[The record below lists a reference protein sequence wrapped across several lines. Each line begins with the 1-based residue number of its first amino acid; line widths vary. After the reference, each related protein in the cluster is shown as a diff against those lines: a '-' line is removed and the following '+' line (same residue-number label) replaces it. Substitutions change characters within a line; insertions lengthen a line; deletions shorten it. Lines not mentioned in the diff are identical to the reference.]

1 MHEWLDKCNRCCDNE
16 VVKPGEQR
24 PGGRSARTRAAV
36 LGATADLLAEV
47 GYEDLTFEAVAHRAG
62 VHKTTVYRRWPTKP
76 DLVADAARE
85 RSDQLVAVPDT
96 GTLLGDLIAL
106 ARAVAA
112 NIGSD
117 VGSAMTKTLVAA
129 AATSPSVAAATHAF
143 WAERLRLTGA
153 IVERAVARGEL
164 PSGIDSNIV
173 IESLVGALYVRLL
186 LTGEPLGGEV
196 ADQIAR
202 AVAEGFAV
210 PT

>member
-1 MHEWLDKCNRCCDNE
+1 M
-16 VVKPGEQR
+16 
-24 PGGRSARTRAAV
+24 

-47 GYEDLTFEAVAHRAG
+47 GYEELTFEAVARRAG

-85 RSDQLVAVPDT
+85 RSVQLVEVPDT
-96 GTLLGDLIAL
+96 GSLRGDLTAL

-129 AATSPSVAAATHAF
+129 AAHVAVGRRGHARVLGRAAPAHRRDRRT
-143 WAERLRLTGA
+143 RDG
-153 IVERAVARGEL
+153 RGEL
-164 PSGIDSNIV
+164 PADVDANVV

-186 LTGEPLGGEV
+186 LTGEPIDDDV
-196 ADQIAR
+196 ADQIAG
-202 AVAEGFAV
+202 AVASGFAV

>member
-1 MHEWLDKCNRCCDNE
+1 MQ
-16 VVKPGEQR
+16 PGNQR

-47 GYEDLTFEAVAHRAG
+47 GYEELTFEAVARRAG
-62 VHKTTVYRRWPTKP
+62 VHKTTIYRRWPTKP

-85 RSDQLVAVPDT
+85 RSVQLVEVPDT
-96 GTLLGDLIAL
+96 GSLRGDLTAL

-112 NIGSD
+112 NIGSE

-129 AATSPSVAAATHAF
+129 AATSPSVAEVTHAF

-153 IVERAVARGEL
+153 IVARAIARDEL
-164 PSGIDSNIV
+164 PADVDANVV

-186 LTGEPLGGEV
+186 LTGEPLDDDV
-196 ADQIAR
+196 ADQVAG
-202 AVAEGFAV
+202 AVASGFAV

>member
-1 MHEWLDKCNRCCDNE
+1 M
-16 VVKPGEQR
+16 KPGEQR

-36 LGATADLLAEV
+36 LRATADLLAEV
-47 GYEDLTFEAVAHRAG
+47 GYEELTFEAVAQRAG

-85 RSDQLVAVPDT
+85 RSGQLVEVPDT
-96 GTLLGDLIAL
+96 GTLLGDLTAL
-106 ARAVAA
+106 ACVVAA

-117 VGSAMTKTLVAA
+117 VGRAMTKTLVAA

-143 WAERLRLTGA
+143 WEERLRLTGA
-153 IVERAVARGEL
+153 IVERAIASGEL
-164 PSGIDSNIV
+164 PSRTDSNIV

-186 LTGEPLGGEV
+186 LTGESIDGDV
-196 ADQIAR
+196 ADQIAC
-202 AVAEGFAV
+202 AVAGGFAA